1 MPVRD
6 LLARAGV
13 APGTPLRVT
22 SMEVWGYCRVMEMP
36 AQYADDPQTL
46 LALKLN
52 DEVLSLDHGY
62 PARIIA
68 PNRPGVLQTKWVS
81 KLEVLVRITL
91 GAAGVA
97 LIAVGLFF
105 LLPLPGLWGVVV
117 WFGGAI
123 ALHDAVVGPIVLLAG
138 LLVARLPD
146 RAVVR
151 GALITMG
158 ALVLVTLPVLL
169 RPGPSP
175 NPAVLLALPYGRNL
189 LICLGVT
196 AVVAVALVLVRR
208 RR

>member
-1 MPVRD
+1 M
-6 LLARAGV
+6 
-13 APGTPLRVT
+13 
-22 SMEVWGYCRVMEMP
+22 
-36 AQYADDPQTL
+36 
-46 LALKLN
+46 
-52 DEVLSLDHGY
+52 
-62 PARIIA
+62 
-68 PNRPGVLQTKWVS
+68 
-81 KLEVLVRITL
+81 RITL

-123 ALHDAVVGPIVLLAG
+123 ALHDAIIGPLVLLAG

-158 ALVLVTLPVLL
+158 ALILITLPVLL
-169 RPGPSP
+169 RPGPAP
-175 NPAVLLALPYGRNL
+175 NPTVLAQPYGLNL
-189 LICLGVT
+189 LICL
-196 AVVAVALVLVRR
+196 AVVAVIAVVLVLVRR

>member
-1 MPVRD
+1 M
-6 LLARAGV
+6 
-13 APGTPLRVT
+13 
-22 SMEVWGYCRVMEMP
+22 
-36 AQYADDPQTL
+36 
-46 LALKLN
+46 
-52 DEVLSLDHGY
+52 
-62 PARIIA
+62 
-68 PNRPGVLQTKWVS
+68 
-81 KLEVLVRITL
+81 RITL

-123 ALHDAVVGPIVLLAG
+123 ALHDAIIGPIVLLAG

-175 NPAVLLALPYGRNL
+175 NPTALALPYGRNL

-196 AVVAVALVLVRR
+196 AVVAVALVLIRR
-208 RR
+208 WR